1 MTKYVALLSRRKKCT
16 LYSKGK
22 ILAFSFQIHPH
33 YHLVQSLH
41 FANKKNLLSHW
52 FFSMKPRNIF
62 CCFQV
67 SKFIWLL
74 LKFSF
79 MMLASNGEISMF
91 WSLCKLFRK
100 NLKEV
105 FRKIQVLK
113 HLRYALWSQF
123 SVIVSQKVFWL
134 RWFANSL
141 PNTLFIIVMG
151 ISYSRC

>member
-1 MTKYVALLSRRKKCT
+1 MWHYFLEEKIWTIYSKRKK
-16 LYSKGK
+16 
-22 ILAFSFQIHPH
+22 ILIFSLWIHLH
-33 YHLVQSLH
+33 YHIVQSLH

-52 FFSMKPRNIF
+52 FFSMKSWNIF

-67 SKFIWLL
+67 SKFIRLL

-134 RWFANSL
+134 RWLANSL
-141 PNTLFIIVMG
+141 PNTLFITLMG